1 MSSAVTVVISCA
13 GMGRRLGLS
22 KTKALAQVC
31 GRPLIHWQL
40 DSISSIENVRIVVG
54 YQAEEVIACVRQ
66 IRNDV
71 VFAFNRD
78 FQTTGTAA
86 SFVAGSVGATGLIVS
101 LDGDLLISP
110 REFARFTANRGP
122 ALGVLKPQSE
132 EPLYALLSQDAS
144 EVTAFSRETAS
155 DVECVEWSGLC
166 QLHHTQIAESVVAR
180 RGLGHVY
187 ELVEQHLPL
196 PAMDIEATEID
207 TPDDFAMAE
216 RWLKQRRAEWQGNN
230 R

>member
-1 MSSAVTVVISCA
+1 MSTTVTVVISCA

-22 KTKALAQVC
+22 RTKALAQVC

-40 DSISSIENVRIVVG
+40 DSISAIENVRIVVG

-66 IRNDV
+66 VRSDV

-78 FQTTGTAA
+78 FQNTGTAA
-86 SFVAGSVGATGLIVS
+86 SFVAGSAGAKGRVVS

-110 REFARFTANRGP
+110 QEFARFIAIDGP
-122 ALGVLKPQSE
+122 ALGVLKPSSE
-132 EPLYALLSQDAS
+132 EPLYALLNRDTNRV
-144 EVTAFSRETAS
+144 EAFSREKSTK
-155 DVECVEWSGLC
+155 CLEWSGLC
-166 QLHHTQIAESVVAR
+166 QLDHIQIAESVAAG

-196 PAMDIEATEID
+196 PAVNVDAREID
-207 TPDDFAMAE
+207 TPEDFAIAE
-216 RWLKQRRAEWQGNN
+216 RWLKERQAEWHGING
-230 R
+230 

>member
-1 MSSAVTVVISCA
+1 MSPSVTVVISCA

-40 DSISSIENVRIVVG
+40 DALSAVDDVRVVVG

-66 IRNDV
+66 VRSDV

-110 REFARFTANRGP
+110 REFARFTANRRA
-122 ALGVLKPQSE
+122 ALGVLQPMSE
-132 EPLYALLSQDAS
+132 EPLYALLNKSAS
-144 EVTAFSRETAS
+144 EVTAFSRQATSE
-155 DVECVEWSGLC
+155 VECVEWSGLC
-166 QLHHTQIAESVVAR
+166 QLYDTQIAESVVGR

-196 PAMDIEATEID
+196 PAVDIDAREID

-216 RWLKQRRAEWQGNN
+216 RWLEQRQAEWQGINK
-230 R
+230 